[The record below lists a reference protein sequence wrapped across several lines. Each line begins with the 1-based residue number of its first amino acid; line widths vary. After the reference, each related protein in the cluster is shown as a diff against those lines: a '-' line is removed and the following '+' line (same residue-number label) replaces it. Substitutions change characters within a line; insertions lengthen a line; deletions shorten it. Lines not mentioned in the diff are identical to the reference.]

1 MQYDRN
7 GVHVRN
13 TQPVRQIRKATRQVT
28 VDSRDRD
35 VTKYQMVVGGATVS
49 DPGDYVV
56 SLPRVFTNVTR
67 IRLKSAIIRAPN
79 AGFRAEDMY
88 VLLSLE
94 NLNRMD
100 ETAPGAMGSGLA
112 DSTFAK
118 IVNDTGYSNLGVSI
132 ASASAATSGGVTT
145 ITYTTSTNHPFA
157 VGNIVSING
166 LSIATFN
173 QRYAIVSGVP
183 STTSFTVIQPSWQ
196 TAASGTPTATGA
208 TAIVPGMLVY
218 NNNSYDDNVTDYNP
232 PIGKLDR
239 LHITLRRH
247 TDLASVI
254 PNTITNP
261 PNPVPNAPLTAPI
274 TFGNGE
280 NSFVFE
286 IEYLE
291 NGFDPVSAYETQ
303 LNAVNYVR

>member
-7 GVHVRN
+7 GIFVRN
-13 TQPVRQIRKATRQVT
+13 TQPVRQIRKVTRQVT
-28 VDSRDRD
+28 IDSRDRD
-35 VTKYQMVVGGATVS
+35 VTKYQQSVGGAVVS

-67 IRLKSAIIRAPN
+67 IRLKSAILRAPD

-100 ETAPGAMGSGLA
+100 ESAPGAMGSGLA
-112 DSTFAK
+112 DSVFAK

-132 ASASAATSGGVTT
+132 SAASAATANNITT
-145 ITYTTSTNHPFA
+145 ITYTTATNHPFA

-166 LSIATFN
+166 LSIASFN
-173 QRYAIVSGVP
+173 QRYVIVTGVP
-183 STTSFTVIQPSWQ
+183 STTTFTVIQPSWQ
-196 TAASGTPTATGA
+196 TAATGTPTATGA

-218 NNNSYDDNVTDYNP
+218 NNHAYDENATDYNP

-247 TDLASVI
+247 TNLASVI
-254 PNTITNP
+254 PSTITNP

-286 IEYLE
+286 IEMIE

-303 LNAVNYVR
+303 LDAVNYVR

>member
-7 GVHVRN
+7 GVFVRN
-13 TQPVRQIRKATRQVT
+13 TQPVRNIRKVTRQVT

-67 IRLKSAIIRAPN
+67 IRLKSAIVRAPD

-157 VGNIVSING
+157 VGNIVSVNG
-166 LSIATFN
+166 LSIAGFN

-183 STTSFTVIQPSWQ
+183 STTTFTVIQPSWQ
-196 TAASGTPTATGA
+196 TPASGTPTATSA
-208 TAIVPGMLVY
+208 SAIVPGMLIY
-218 NNNSYDDNVTDYNP
+218 NNNAYDDNATEYNP

-247 TDLASVI
+247 TNLSAII
-254 PNTITNP
+254 PATTP
-261 PNPVPNAPLTAPI
+261 PSTTPNPATPLNAPI

-286 IEYLE
+286 IESIE
-291 NGFDPVSAYETQ
+291 NGFDQVSAFETQ
-303 LNAVNYVR
+303 LDAVNYVR